1 MTTAGSGP
9 IRGARIKAEN
19 DIYTVLMA
27 VAFLF
32 TLTAT
37 IYLGYRVFDLFGT
50 VLPPPGS

>member
-9 IRGARIKAEN
+9 VRGTRMKADS

-37 IYLGYRVFDLFGT
+37 IYIGYRVFYLFDT